1 MSGELISTLKGKVP
15 QRAIRHLGDLPYAV
29 TYNCGIALDIGAGN
43 KATDFIT
50 DAAFR
55 GKIQAIS
62 VYDITET
69 FNSVTTA
76 PRIDIGDGSDADYW
90 CTVEIA
96 DGTTAQHF
104 SAAAGTIVANQAE
117 IIEPGDVVTVTS
129 VAPTG
134 GTPTGIANVDVTVLY
149 FK

>member
-1 MSGELISTLKGKVP
+1 MSGQLVSTLKGKVP
-15 QRAIRHLGDLPYAV
+15 QRAIRYLGELPYAV
-29 TYNCGIALDIGAGN
+29 TYNCGIALDIGAGD
-43 KATDFIT
+43 KTTDFIT

-62 VYDITET
+62 IYDITET
-69 FNSVTTA
+69 FNSVTNP
-76 PRIDIGDGSDADYW
+76 PRVDIGDGSDADYF

-96 DGTTAQHF
+96 DGTTPQHF

-117 IIEPGDVVTVTS
+117 IIEPGDAVTVTS
-129 VAPTG
+129 VAPEG